1 MEGTRKLNKDCTC
14 LDVALKHC
22 FTHASFDHLQPLF
35 PTVRP
40 LANRV
45 IWFNNHRCTLSC
57 HRRVDEC
64 RWKQEMKSQVSCVD
78 EDDCESCRL
87 AYCWWRTAA
96 EFDKCA
102 KLKLG
107 FPNVSILTPRL
118 RLLRELER
126 LALVAPDGLN
136 ELQHK
141 LLEYRSGDFWVP
153 TGGITREDMDIPPVN
168 TILLVGFSGSGKS
181 SLINLMY
188 SILGRSGLIPFAQ
201 TSSGSSNYTT
211 MYMEEHNVL
220 RSTRSGF
227 CIYDSRGFDYHSTR
241 EALEEMSSWMSEGI
255 HHNQPC
261 FRYNDRATTADDAAM
276 ENITLRSSSNFLQ
289 REVNCVMVVANI
301 AQIYKALKAGDLKP
315 LEATR
320 QLFSFPAL
328 RKSNEN
334 PLLIL
339 THGDLL
345 STEERID
352 GRMKICEHLEISETN
367 GVYDILCL
375 NEYGF
380 PVEESDPVS
389 AYALTEAVYRALLI
403 SDRSHFPKMKFKDW
417 AMLILLWLM
426 RFMGFCF
433 AFLADVCSN
442 LGKRQKL
449 RNEFD
454 SRHYKLKP

>member
-1 MEGTRKLNKDCTC
+1 MDGWNYPKNEPSSCMEGTRKLNKDCTC

-141 LLEYRSGDFWVP
+141 LLEYRS
-153 TGGITREDMDIPPVN
+153 
-168 TILLVGFSGSGKS
+168 
-181 SLINLMY
+181 
-188 SILGRSGLIPFAQ
+188 
-201 TSSGSSNYTT
+201 SSNYTT

-276 ENITLRSSSNFLQ
+276 ENITLRSSLNFLQ

>member
-1 MEGTRKLNKDCTC
+1 
-14 LDVALKHC
+14 
-22 FTHASFDHLQPLF
+22 
-35 PTVRP
+35 
-40 LANRV
+40 
-45 IWFNNHRCTLSC
+45 
-57 HRRVDEC
+57 
-64 RWKQEMKSQVSCVD
+64 MKSRVSCVD
-78 EDDCESCRL
+78 EDDCDSCRL

-96 EFDKCA
+96 EFDKCV
-102 KLKLG
+102 KVKLG

-153 TGGITREDMDIPPVN
+153 TGGIAKEDMDIPPVN

-201 TSSGSSNYTT
+201 TSSGRSNYTT

-227 CIYDSRGFDYHSTR
+227 CIYDSRG
-241 EALEEMSSWMSEGI
+241 
-255 HHNQPC
+255 
-261 FRYNDRATTADDAAM
+261 YNDRATTADDAAM
-276 ENITLRSSSNFLQ
+276 ENVTLRSSLNFLQ

-328 RKSNEN
+328 RKSKEN

-345 STEERID
+345 STEERIE

-417 AMLILLWLM
+417 AMLILLWLT
-426 RFMGFCF
+426 RFIGFCF

-442 LGKRQKL
+442 LGKKQKL